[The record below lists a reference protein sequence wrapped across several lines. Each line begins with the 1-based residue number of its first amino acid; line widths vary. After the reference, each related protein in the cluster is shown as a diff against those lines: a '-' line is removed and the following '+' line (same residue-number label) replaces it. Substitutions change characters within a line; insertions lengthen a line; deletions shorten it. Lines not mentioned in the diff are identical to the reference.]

1 MSVRMCVFPLA
12 ESVFL
17 LETDQPKGLLV
28 FGVFT
33 STRYDRCGQLRHS
46 CEASAVMLITDW
58 LSAGGDVLVQGT
70 VT

>member
-1 MSVRMCVFPLA
+1 MMELRVFKLKGVLSPP

-33 STRYDRCGQLRHS
+33 STR
-46 CEASAVMLITDW
+46 
-58 LSAGGDVLVQGT
+58 
-70 VT
+70 